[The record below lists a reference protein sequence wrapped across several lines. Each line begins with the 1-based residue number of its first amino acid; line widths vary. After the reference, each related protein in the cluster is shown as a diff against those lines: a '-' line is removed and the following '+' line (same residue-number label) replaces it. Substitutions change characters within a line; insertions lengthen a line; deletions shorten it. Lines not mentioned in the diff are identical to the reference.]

1 MSTRDRFDLVLLG
14 VIWGASFLFTRI
26 TAPEFG
32 AFALVEIR
40 LAIGAAI
47 LTGLLAARGGFG
59 ELRGAWTPALI
70 VGFFNSALPFA
81 LFAYALVFITAGTAA
96 VINATTPLFGA
107 LVAYIWLND
116 RMTVMRAVGLAVGFC
131 GVVLSAWD
139 KISLSGGSTTLAI
152 FATLGASLSYGVGVN
167 YAKRR
172 LTGVAPLAQA
182 TGSNIA
188 AALLLLPLALTHW
201 PSTSPTL
208 KGWLCVAALGIFCT
222 ALAYVLYFRLITR
235 VGPAKATTVT
245 YLIPVF
251 GMLWGYLFLH
261 EGVTPQMLTAC
272 AVIVFG
278 TALATGNLKLPWRS
292 RDRVTSGA

>member
-1 MSTRDRFDLVLLG
+1 MATRDRIDLLFLS
-14 VIWGASFLFTRI
+14 VIWGASFLFTRV

-40 LAIGAAI
+40 LAIGAVI
-47 LTGLLAARGGFG
+47 LTALLASRGGFA
-59 ELRGAWTPALI
+59 ELRGAWTPAAV

-107 LVAYIWLND
+107 LVAYLWLHD
-116 RMTVMRAVGLAVGFC
+116 RMTVPRAIGLAVGFC

-139 KISLSGGSTTLAI
+139 KISFSGGSTTLAV

-172 LTGVAPLAQA
+172 MIGVPPLAQA

-188 AALLLLPLALTHW
+188 AAVLLLPLAVVHW
-201 PSTSPTL
+201 PTQTPSL
-208 KGWLCVAALGIFCT
+208 KGWLCVVALGVFCT
-222 ALAYVLYFRLITR
+222 ALAYILYFRLITR

-261 EGVTPQMLTAC
+261 EGVTVHMLIAC
-272 AVIVFG
+272 AIIVFG
-278 TALATGNLKLPWRS
+278 TALASGNVRLPRRNDGAATS
-292 RDRVTSGA
+292 RA